1 MIIRALE
8 DASNFVK
15 DRAVDAATV
24 GKNVGYTFVCV
35 TGKMSKEVGGTRS
48 IVGLTSATISLLNIW
63 IAVSEPFL
71 KLGAQCEL
79 ANKGLGALHIFQGFG
94 EFAAGTAN
102 KSAFHLAG
110 KISVT
115 VKNVIT
121 FAQFLEGLAV
131 ISAGTC
137 QGFFD
142 KVTGQFGF
150 VAQVKDVANGFE
162 FVGYSFDFIH
172 NATDL
177 ENAIRQNGFQTAFNW
192 KRAFAISLDT
202 AKLCAIGF
210 SYAAGPVG
218 QSVRFGA
225 LLCVS
230 GVHIGRALHEH
241 LTGQKA

>member
-15 DRAVDAATV
+15 DRAIDTATV
-24 GKNVGYTFVCV
+24 GKNVGYTVLAV
-35 TGKMSKEVGGTRS
+35 TNKMSREVGGTRS
-48 IVGLTSATISLLNIW
+48 MVGIASATISLLNIW
-63 IAVSEPFL
+63 MAVSEPFL

-79 ANKGLGALHIFQGFG
+79 ANKGLGALHMFQGFG

-110 KISVT
+110 KITVT
-115 VKNVIT
+115 VKNIIT
-121 FAQFLEGLAV
+121 FAQFLEGLAI

-137 QGFFD
+137 QGCLD
-142 KVTGQFGF
+142 KVTNSFGI
-150 VAQVKDVANGFE
+150 VLQLKDVANGFE

-177 ENAIRQNGFQTAFNW
+177 TTAIGQDGFQAAFNW

-202 AKLCAIGF
+202 AKLCAVGL
-210 SYAAGPVG
+210 SYATGPVG
-218 QSVRFGA
+218 QTARFSA

-230 GVHIGRALHEH
+230 GVHVGRALHEH